1 MLLSEVARR
10 DNDKATVLKEIQLK
24 KLRKLRERLKSF
36 IDKFDY
42 LSKEEPTKEETSS
55 LPLTIEALKGLETGI
70 TLGGRGNSK
79 NVKRG
84 AFEVEIILSPE
95 EFEQVKKNRRE
106 IEKRFQ
112 DLEGLERT
120 LKALKFEYLIEH
132 RNNLREKLEEME
144 GGRYRELVEL
154 EEKAK
159 RDKEFLMKVRE
170 ELSRENRSLR
180 RELEE
185 SKNEGGR

>member
-84 AFEVEIILSPE
+84 L
-95 EFEQVKKNRRE
+95 
-106 IEKRFQ
+106 
-112 DLEGLERT
+112 
-120 LKALKFEYLIEH
+120 LKW
-132 RNNLREKLEEME
+132 R
-144 GGRYRELVEL
+144 
-154 EEKAK
+154 
-159 RDKEFLMKVRE
+159 
-170 ELSRENRSLR
+170 
-180 RELEE
+180 
-185 SKNEGGR
+185 

>member
-1 MLLSEVARR
+1 M
-10 DNDKATVLKEIQLK
+10 
-24 KLRKLRERLKSF
+24 
-36 IDKFDY
+36 
-42 LSKEEPTKEETSS
+42 
-55 LPLTIEALKGLETGI
+55 
-70 TLGGRGNSK
+70 
-79 NVKRG
+79 
-84 AFEVEIILSPE
+84 EIILSPE

-144 GGRYRELVEL
+144 GRYRELVEL